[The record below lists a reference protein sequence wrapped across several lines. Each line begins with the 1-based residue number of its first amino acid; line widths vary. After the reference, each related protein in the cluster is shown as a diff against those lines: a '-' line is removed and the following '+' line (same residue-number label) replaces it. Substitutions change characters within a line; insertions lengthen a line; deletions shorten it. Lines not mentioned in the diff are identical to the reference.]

1 MEKFHNFHDYSP
13 LPRDFLDFF
22 EFGKYLKFEDPL
34 IHLIWEKFQIGEKKI
49 TFK

>member
-13 LPRDFLDFF
+13 LPRDVLDFF
-22 EFGKYLKFEDPL
+22 ELENIWNLKTPL
-34 IHLIWEKFQIGEKKI
+34 IHLIWEKFQIGEKNL